1 MFSVAVEMKGR
12 FLKKLKFISSLG
24 RGLVVQLNHSEKLS
38 DRKFLS
44 SPVLEEQNHEDYGRQ
59 SREDEEDELSSS
71 IGSVETASAAD
82 EDIFLEAEFEEV
94 HLSEF
99 HEKCPPG
106 GRDSVV
112 FYSTSLRGIRKTF
125 EDCTAIRF
133 LLRSFK
139 VAFSE
144 RDVSLHN
151 QYREELCKVLEGIA
165 IPPKLFIKG
174 RYIGGAEQVITLH
187 EQGKLKKLLE
197 GVPLDDR
204 SGGVCGRCAGIRF
217 IICTN
222 CHGSCKI
229 NNNNSCDEVYL
240 TRCLECN
247 ENGLIKC
254 NDCTC

>member
-1 MFSVAVEMKGR
+1 MKGR
-12 FLKKLKFISSLG
+12 FLKKLSFISSLG
-24 RGLVVQLNHSEKLS
+24 RGLVGQLNHSEKEKLS
-38 DRKFLS
+38 NRKFLS
-44 SPVLEEQNHEDYGRQ
+44 SPVLDEPTHYVYDFQSGENNEE
-59 SREDEEDELSSS
+59 ELSSS
-71 IGSVETASAAD
+71 LGSLETASATD
-82 EDIFLEAEFEEV
+82 EDIFLEPEFEEV

-99 HEKCPPG
+99 QENCPPG
-106 GRDSVV
+106 GQDSVV

-139 VAFSE
+139 IQFSE

-151 QYREELCKVLEGIA
+151 QYRDELREVLEGVA
-165 IPPKLFIKG
+165 IPPKLFIRG

-197 GVPLDDR
+197 GVALEDGA
-204 SGGVCGRCAGIRF
+204 GGVCGQCAGVRF

-222 CHGSCKI
+222 CNGSCKI
-229 NNNNSCDEVYL
+229 SNGNNSGDEGWDR
-240 TRCLECN
+240 RCPECN

-254 NDCTC
+254 RDCTC